1 MKKIIITIL
10 AGLPVFVFAQSAYTI
25 KGNVGHIGAPSKVF
39 LQYRADGKTVLDSTV
54 AVNGA
59 FTFSGSVKDIT
70 AASLVYDPTGNGL
83 AKLDRK
89 NKVDATQIYLSAGTI
104 TVNSA
109 DSLSKAKVSGTKVND
124 DNTAYKAFMKPVND
138 KNAALNAWYS
148 ATPAEKRKE
157 KEFQDALEAKS
168 DALEK
173 EQSELSKAYV
183 KSHPDSY
190 LSLIAMNSALG
201 YYPEYADAA
210 AMYNMLGADLKA
222 STAGKAFATR
232 LEKFKTVALGAMAPE
247 FAQADTSGK
256 MVSLSSFKGKYVLID
271 FWASWCG
278 PCRAENPNVVKCFN
292 KFKDKNFTILG
303 VSLDRP
309 GDKDKWLAAI
319 HKDGL
324 NWTQVSDLKFWNNE
338 VSTAYGIQAIPQNIL
353 LDPSGKIIAKGLR
366 GKDLEDK
373 LAQIFGKI

>member
-1 MKKIIITIL
+1 MKKILLTIL
-10 AGLPVFVFAQSAYTI
+10 AGLPVFVFAQTAYTI
-25 KGNVGHIGAPSKVF
+25 KGKVGSIGAPSKVF
-39 LQYRADGKTVLDSTV
+39 LQYRADGKTVLDSAV

-59 FTFSGSVKDIT
+59 FTFSGTVKDIT
-70 AASLVYDPTGNGL
+70 SATLVYDPTGNGL
-83 AKLDRK
+83 SKLDRK
-89 NKVDATQIYLSAGTI
+89 FKTDFTQVYLAAGTT
-104 TVNSA
+104 TVTSA
-109 DSLSKAKVSGTKVND
+109 DSLSKAKVSGTKPND
-124 DNTAYKAFMKPVND
+124 DNTAYKAYMKPVND

-148 ATPAEKRKE
+148 ATPAEKRKD

-173 EQSELSKAYV
+173 EQGELSKAYV

-190 LSLIAMNSALG
+190 MSLSAMSSALG
-201 YYPEYADAA
+201 YYPEYADAV
-210 AMYNMLGADLKA
+210 AMYNMLSADLKA
-222 STAGKAFATR
+222 SPSGKNFATR
-232 LEKFKTVALGAMAPE
+232 LEKLKGVALGAMAPE

-271 FWASWCG
+271 FWASWCP

-303 VSLDRP
+303 VSLDQP
-309 GDKDKWLAAI
+309 GAKDKWLAAI

-324 NWTQVSDLKFWNNE
+324 AWTQLSDLKYWNNE
-338 VSTAYGIQAIPQNIL
+338 VSTAYGIQSIPQNIL